1 MVTYMDIRPQ
11 TTAAYRI
18 LTPKAWVSAVVFAS
32 PHSGRDY
39 SDTFKGQSI
48 LDPLTLRSSEDAFV
62 DQLIDYVTDFG
73 APLLLAHAPRA
84 FVDLNRA
91 ADELDPAIVNGA
103 QTRGQNPRISSG
115 LGVIPRVVANGRP
128 IYRGKIPMQEAKDR
142 LNTYWHPYH
151 QALLTLLKAA
161 KLRHGYSVLIDVHSM
176 PHDAVSSPS
185 KLVKAPEIVIGDRHG
200 SSASRALVEEVEACF
215 ANAGLRTARNTPFAG
230 AFITQQYGRP
240 STNQHAIQ
248 IEIDRAI
255 YLNEAQVAP
264 SEQFTQT
271 RDKLKQAF
279 ESVARL
285 GAPELPLAAE

>member
-11 TTAAYRI
+11 TTTAYRI
-18 LTPKAWVSAVVFAS
+18 LTPKAWESAVVFAS

-39 SDTFKGQSI
+39 SKTFKGQSI

-151 QALLTLLKAA
+151 KALLSLLKTA
-161 KLRHGYSVLIDVHSM
+161 KFRHGYSVLIDVHSM

-264 SEQFTQT
+264 SEQFAET

-279 ESVARL
+279 KSVARL

>member
-1 MVTYMDIRPQ
+1 
-11 TTAAYRI
+11 
-18 LTPKAWVSAVVFAS
+18 
-32 PHSGRDY
+32 
-39 SDTFKGQSI
+39 
-48 LDPLTLRSSEDAFV
+48 
-62 DQLIDYVTDFG
+62 
-73 APLLLAHAPRA
+73 
-84 FVDLNRA
+84 
-91 ADELDPAIVNGA
+91 
-103 QTRGQNPRISSG
+103 
-115 LGVIPRVVANGRP
+115 
-128 IYRGKIPMQEAKDR
+128 
-142 LNTYWHPYH
+142 
-151 QALLTLLKAA
+151 
-161 KLRHGYSVLIDVHSM
+161 M

>member
-1 MVTYMDIRPQ
+1 
-11 TTAAYRI
+11 
-18 LTPKAWVSAVVFAS
+18 
-32 PHSGRDY
+32 
-39 SDTFKGQSI
+39 
-48 LDPLTLRSSEDAFV
+48 
-62 DQLIDYVTDFG
+62 
-73 APLLLAHAPRA
+73 
-84 FVDLNRA
+84 VDLNRS

-142 LNTYWHPYH
+142 LRTYWHPYH
-151 QALLTLLKAA
+151 DALLRLLKAA

-185 KLVKAPEIVIGDRHG
+185 KLVTPPEIVIGDRHG

-215 ANAGLRTARNTPFAG
+215 ANAGLKTARNTPFAG
-230 AFITQQYGRP
+230 AFITQHYGRP
-240 STNQHAIQ
+240 SANQHAIQ
-248 IEIDRAI
+248 IEIDRGI

-264 SEQFTQT
+264 SDRFTET
-271 RDKLKQAF
+271 REKLLQAV
-279 ESVARL
+279 EGIARL

>member
-1 MVTYMDIRPQ
+1 MD
-11 TTAAYRI
+11 
-18 LTPKAWVSAVVFAS
+18 SAVVFAS

-39 SDTFKGQSI
+39 SNTFKGQSI
-48 LDPLTLRSSEDAFV
+48 LDPVTLRSSEDAYV
-62 DQLIDYVTDFG
+62 DQLIDYVPEFG

-84 FVDLNRA
+84 FVDLNRS

-142 LNTYWHPYH
+142 LRTYWHPYH
-151 QALLTLLKAA
+151 DALLRLLKAA

-185 KLVKAPEIVIGDRHG
+185 KLVTPPEIVIGDRHG

-215 ANAGLRTARNTPFAG
+215 ANAGLKTARNTPFAG
-230 AFITQQYGRP
+230 AFITQHYGHP
-240 STNQHAIQ
+240 SANQHAIQ
-248 IEIDRAI
+248 IEIDRGI

-264 SEQFTQT
+264 SDRFTET
-271 RDKLKQAF
+271 REKLLQAV
-279 ESVARL
+279 EGIARL